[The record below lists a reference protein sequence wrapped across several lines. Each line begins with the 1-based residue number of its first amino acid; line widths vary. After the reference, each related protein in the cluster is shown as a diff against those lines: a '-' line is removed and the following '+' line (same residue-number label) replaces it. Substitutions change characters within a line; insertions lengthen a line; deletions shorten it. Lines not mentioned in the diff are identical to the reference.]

1 MNARLEQDLSQLNE
15 LLTATQ
21 TLSADFLSHIDDL
34 PASIAMPE
42 QPEALLPEDGAGA
55 LATLHRFREQ
65 YGPYLAAGA
74 GPRYWGFVTG
84 GVTPAALAGDWVSA
98 AMDMNAADKGGAAFN
113 IEVEAIQLLR
123 QLLGLPDTFAG
134 SFVTGATM
142 SNFTALAVARQWLG
156 RQQGKDIGQQGLGVL
171 HDVRVLSCVPHSS
184 VPKCLSMLGIGR
196 DALVKIPALP
206 LRESVNIAALESW
219 LEEHKEQPVI
229 FVASAGTVNTT
240 DFDDLAA
247 LAALKQRYNFW
258 LHIDAAFGGFAACSP
273 QYRHLLKGWEAADSI
288 TIDAHKWMNV
298 PYDAAMIF
306 CKHSDL
312 QAETFKNVGA
322 AYLGDPA
329 KDFNFIHHVPE
340 NSRRLRALPAWYSL
354 LAYGR
359 QGYRDIVEDNVQH
372 TKLLGSLIDESPY
385 FRLLAPVNLCVACF
399 TLNLPQEE
407 LAAATARFLDTLA
420 SRGVAFM
427 TPTVYQD
434 TPAIRAALVNWR
446 TTEADV
452 HLTWQEMQNVVTSSQ
467 LSVSDEYGN
476 RFNH

>member
-21 TLSADFLSHIDDL
+21 TLSADFLSRIDDL
-34 PASIAMPE
+34 PASIVMPE

-98 AMDMNAADKGGAAFN
+98 AVDMNAADKGGAAFN
-113 IEVEAIQLLR
+113 IEIEAIQLLR

-206 LRESVNIAALESW
+206 LRESVKIAALESW

-229 FVASAGTVNTT
+229 YVAGAGTVNTT

-258 LHIDAAFGGFAACSP
+258 LHVDAAFGGFAACSP

-452 HLTWQEMQNVVTSSQ
+452 HQTWQEMQKIVIGYESLVISN
-467 LSVSDEYGN
+467 
-476 RFNH
+476 

>member
-21 TLSADFLSHIDDL
+21 TLSADFLSRIDDL

-74 GPRYWGFVTG
+74 GSRYWGFVTG

-98 AMDMNAADKGGAAFN
+98 AVDMNAADKGGAAFN
-113 IEVEAIQLLR
+113 IEIEAIQLLR

-258 LHIDAAFGGFAACSP
+258 LHVDAAFGGFAACSP

-452 HLTWQEMQNVVTSSQ
+452 HQTWQEMQKIVIGHESLVISN
-467 LSVSDEYGN
+467 
-476 RFNH
+476 

>member
-1 MNARLEQDLSQLNE
+1 MNARLEQDLTQLDD
-15 LLTATQ
+15 LLTAAQ
-21 TLSADFLSHIDDL
+21 RFSADLLSRVDEL

-42 QPEALLPEDGAGA
+42 QAQALLPEDGAGA
-55 LATLHRFREQ
+55 IATLNRFREQ

-84 GVTPAALAGDWVSA
+84 GVTPAALAGDWLA
-98 AMDMNAADKGGAAFN
+98 AAIDMNAADKGGAAFN
-113 IEVEAIQLLR
+113 IELEALQLAR
-123 QLLGLPDTFAG
+123 QLFGLPDTFAG
-134 SFVTGATM
+134 SFVSGATM
-142 SNFTALAVARQWLG
+142 SNFSGLAVARQWLG

-206 LRESVNIAALESW
+206 LRESVNIAALEAW
-219 LEEHKEQPVI
+219 LEEHKGQPVI
-229 FVASAGTVNTT
+229 YVASAGTVNTT
-240 DFDDLAA
+240 DFDDIAA

-273 QYRHLLKGWEAADSI
+273 KYAHLLKGWEEADSI

-298 PYDAAMIF
+298 PYDSAMIF
-306 CKHSDL
+306 CRHPDL
-312 QAETFKNVGA
+312 QAEVFKNVGA

-354 LAYGR
+354 LAYGK
-359 QGYRDIVEDNVQH
+359 QGYKDIVEDNVRQA
-372 TKLLGSLIDESPY
+372 KLLGSLIDDSPY
-385 FRLLAPVNLCVACF
+385 FMLLAPVNLCVACF

-407 LAAATARFLDTLA
+407 LADATARFLDALA
-420 SRGVAFM
+420 NRGVAFM
-427 TPTVYQD
+427 TPTVYKD

-446 TTEADV
+446 TTEEDV
-452 HLTWQEMQNVVTSSQ
+452 RKTWQEMEEIVMAVTNPKLAANS
-467 LSVSDEYGN
+467 
-476 RFNH
+476 